1 MGMRYIVCYR
11 LHRKNARRK
20 ELYLENFENEI
31 MAIESFKKH
40 CQIHFEEVKSRDFEL
55 LTGDWKHIAYYNKD
69 GLHTEPMEK
78 FTPIDKY
85 KGANEI
91 LKLYYGMSDS
101 MQKAIKDIM
110 LVVNGKEIEE

>member
-1 MGMRYIVCYR
+1 MRYIVCYR

-20 ELYLENFENEI
+20 EVYRENFENERI
-31 MAIESFKKH
+31 AIESFRKY
-40 CQIHFEEVKSRDFEL
+40 CQIHFDEVKKRDFEL
-55 LTGDWKHIAYYNKD
+55 LTGDWKHIAYYNTD

-91 LKLYYGMSDS
+91 LKLYFGMSEK
-101 MQKAIKDIM
+101 MQK
-110 LVVNGKEIEE
+110 VVKEIMEIEKEKYK